1 MPLKVLQIASSFPRW
16 GGTEIHILN
25 LSEQL
30 RLRGHSVTIA
40 CQPGRWVEGRARE
53 LGIPTTPVTVDRLH
67 DRKDMPALRR
77 FLRDNKVDVLH
88 AHWSQDMIIPPVSA
102 MLEHVPVRILS
113 RHLPNSLKNRAGGW
127 IYSNILFSR
136 VVTVSESVRQTL
148 LTSGMSPGRVDTI
161 HHGTDIVVF
170 GATTQSVSE
179 SRQALGVPEGAIAVG
194 IVGRVASEKGHK
206 YLFEAIRLLGDRY
219 PLCCVVIGEGPDD
232 EKLQALVQELGIQ
245 DKVIFGGFR
254 SDVNNA
260 INGLDIVAVPSTW
273 AEPCSAAIQ
282 QGMVLG
288 KPIIGTLSGGT
299 PEMIVE
305 GKTGLLVPVE
315 DANALAEA
323 IGTLAGDAN
332 LRMQMG
338 VAGRERVEALF
349 SLSVMT
355 DKIEALYQSEYAKAR
370 GARALQ
376 KVTAA

>member
-1 MPLKVLQIASSFPRW
+1 
-16 GGTEIHILN
+16 
-25 LSEQL
+25 
-30 RLRGHSVTIA
+30 
-40 CQPGRWVEGRARE
+40 
-53 LGIPTTPVTVDRLH
+53 
-67 DRKDMPALRR
+67 
-77 FLRDNKVDVLH
+77 
-88 AHWSQDMIIPPVSA
+88 
-102 MLEHVPVRILS
+102 
-113 RHLPNSLKNRAGGW
+113 
-127 IYSNILFSR
+127 
-136 VVTVSESVRQTL
+136 
-148 LTSGMSPGRVDTI
+148 
-161 HHGTDIVVF
+161 
-170 GATTQSVSE
+170 
-179 SRQALGVPEGAIAVG
+179 
-194 IVGRVASEKGHK
+194 
-206 YLFEAIRLLGDRY
+206 
-219 PLCCVVIGEGPDD
+219 
-232 EKLQALVQELGIQ
+232 LQALVQELGIQ

>member
-179 SRQALGVPEGAIAVG
+179 RRSAFPMARLRSALWAVSLARRVTNIFSRRYDYWETVIPCA
-194 IVGRVASEKGHK
+194 ASSS
-206 YLFEAIRLLGDRY
+206 ARDRTMRN
-219 PLCCVVIGEGPDD
+219 C
-232 EKLQALVQELGIQ
+232 KRW
-245 DKVIFGGFR
+245 FR
-254 SDVNNA
+254 S
-260 INGLDIVAVPSTW
+260 W
-273 AEPCSAAIQ
+273 AS
-282 QGMVLG
+282 
-288 KPIIGTLSGGT
+288 
-299 PEMIVE
+299 
-305 GKTGLLVPVE
+305 
-315 DANALAEA
+315 
-323 IGTLAGDAN
+323 
-332 LRMQMG
+332 
-338 VAGRERVEALF
+338 
-349 SLSVMT
+349 
-355 DKIEALYQSEYAKAR
+355 KIK
-370 GARALQ
+370 
-376 KVTAA
+376 

>member
-1 MPLKVLQIASSFPRW
+1 
-16 GGTEIHILN
+16 
-25 LSEQL
+25 
-30 RLRGHSVTIA
+30 
-40 CQPGRWVEGRARE
+40 
-53 LGIPTTPVTVDRLH
+53 
-67 DRKDMPALRR
+67 
-77 FLRDNKVDVLH
+77 
-88 AHWSQDMIIPPVSA
+88 
-102 MLEHVPVRILS
+102 
-113 RHLPNSLKNRAGGW
+113 
-127 IYSNILFSR
+127 
-136 VVTVSESVRQTL
+136 
-148 LTSGMSPGRVDTI
+148 
-161 HHGTDIVVF
+161 
-170 GATTQSVSE
+170 
-179 SRQALGVPEGAIAVG
+179 
-194 IVGRVASEKGHK
+194 
-206 YLFEAIRLLGDRY
+206 
-219 PLCCVVIGEGPDD
+219 
-232 EKLQALVQELGIQ
+232 
-245 DKVIFGGFR
+245 
-254 SDVNNA
+254 
-260 INGLDIVAVPSTW
+260 VAVPSTW